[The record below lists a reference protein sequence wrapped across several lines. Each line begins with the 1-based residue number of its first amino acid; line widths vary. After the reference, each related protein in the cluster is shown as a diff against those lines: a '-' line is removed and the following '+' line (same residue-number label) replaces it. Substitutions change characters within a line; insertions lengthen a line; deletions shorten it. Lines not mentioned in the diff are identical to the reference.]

1 MIDKITIIGGYNK
14 QGDKES
20 VEKVVIKRGEI
31 FGVVGPTGSGKSSL
45 IGDIEQLA
53 QEDTF
58 SKRKILVNDE
68 EPSYEDRTNPRK
80 KMVAQLSQNMNFL
93 ADMTVGDFLS
103 LHAKCRGASSK
114 CVNAVVNLANTLTGE
129 PIKNDHELTI
139 LSGGQSRAL
148 MVADVAIIS
157 DSPIVLIDEIE
168 NAGIRKHDA
177 LEVLSGHGKIVMVVT
192 HDPVLALMTDRRIVM
207 KSGGMDKVVGTS
219 DAEKSLSKKLNK
231 IDEFMLSL
239 RDKVRNGEV
248 IEDVEMGDMGL

>member
-14 QGDKES
+14 QGEKEP
-20 VEKVVIKRGEI
+20 VREVVINRGEI

-68 EPSYEDRTNPRK
+68 EPTYDDRTNPRK

-93 ADMTVGDFLS
+93 ADMSVGDFLS

-114 CVNAVVNLANTLTGE
+114 CVDAVVNLANTLTGE

-177 LEVLSGHGKIVMVVT
+177 LKVLSGHGKIVMVVT

-219 DAEKSLSKKLNK
+219 EAEKSLSKKLNK

-239 RDKVRNGEV
+239 RDKVRHGEV
-248 IEDVEMGDMGL
+248 IEDVEMGDIGI

>member
-1 MIDKITIIGGYNK
+1 MVEKITIIGGYDKLGN
-14 QGDKES
+14 KES
-20 VEKVVIKRGEI
+20 VEEVIIKKGEI

-93 ADMTVGDFLS
+93 ADMSVGDFLS

-114 CVNAVVNLANTLTGE
+114 CVDAVVNLANTLTGE
-129 PIKNDHELTI
+129 PIKKDHELTI

-157 DSPIVLIDEIE
+157 NSPIVLIDEIE

-177 LEVLSGHGKIVMVVT
+177 LKVLAGHGKIVMVVT

-207 KSGGMDKVVGTS
+207 KNGGMQQVVGTTPT
-219 DAEKSLSKKLNK
+219 EKSLSKKLNK
-231 IDEFMLSL
+231 IDEIMLSL

-248 IEDVEMGDMGL
+248 IEDIELEGLGL

>member
-14 QGDKES
+14 QGEKEP
-20 VEKVVIKRGEI
+20 VEEVVIKKGEI

-53 QEDTF
+53 QKDTF

-68 EPSYEDRTNPRK
+68 EPTYDDRTNPRK

-93 ADMTVGDFLS
+93 ADMSVGDFLS

-114 CVNAVVNLANTLTGE
+114 CVNAVINLANTLTGE
-129 PIKNDHELTI
+129 PIKSDHELTI

-157 DSPIVLIDEIE
+157 NSPIVLIDEIE
-168 NAGIRKHDA
+168 NAGIKKHDA
-177 LEVLSGHGKIVMVVT
+177 LKVLSGHGKIVMVVT

-207 KSGGMDKVVGTS
+207 KSGGMEKVVGTTE
-219 DAEKSLSKKLNK
+219 AEKSLSKKLNK
-231 IDEFMLSL
+231 IDELMLSL
-239 RDKVRNGEV
+239 RDQVRNGEV
-248 IEDVEMGDMGL
+248 IEDIEMGDVGL